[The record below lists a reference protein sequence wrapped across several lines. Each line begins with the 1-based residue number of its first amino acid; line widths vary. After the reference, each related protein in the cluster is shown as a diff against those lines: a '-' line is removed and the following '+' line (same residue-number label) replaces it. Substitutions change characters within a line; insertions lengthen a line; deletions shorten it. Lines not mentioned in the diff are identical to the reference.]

1 MNKQTKEL
9 YRINNEL
16 NKQVND
22 ENNEALTAM
31 ICYLRGANISEYNQE
46 IIRQDLLEMT
56 LSAQKRGDGIQTV
69 VGEDYKVFC
78 DDIIFSIPPR
88 SIKEKLLEFLDIVCY
103 VLSFL
108 GAINIIVSAE
118 TIVII
123 RNFIIG
129 KPLNFN
135 ISFSLGSIISSCIV
149 IVAVFIIVKVIIKNA
164 FKIGKNKNANNIK
177 LFFLGVGVMAVFKSI
192 HWLGRATLFT
202 VNIFVVCAVT
212 IALYIVHWIL
222 DRT

>member
-16 NKQVND
+16 DKQVND
-22 ENNEALTAM
+22 ENNEASTAM
-31 ICYLRGANISEYNQE
+31 VCYLRGANISEYNQE
-46 IIRQDLLEMT
+46 IIRQDLLEMI
-56 LSAQKRGDGIQTV
+56 LSAQKRGEGIQTV
-69 VGEDYKVFC
+69 VGENYKVFC
-78 DDIIFSIPPR
+78 DDIIFSIPPQ

-123 RNFIIG
+123 RNFITG
-129 KPLNFN
+129 KPLIFN
-135 ISFSLGSIISSCIV
+135 ISFSVGNIISSCII
-149 IVAVFIIVKVIIKNA
+149 IVAAFIIVEIITRNA
-164 FKIGKNKNANNIK
+164 FKTGKNKNVNNIK
-177 LFFLGVGVMAVFKSI
+177 VFFLGVGIMAVFKSI

-202 VNIFVVCAVT
+202 VNIFIACAVT

-222 DRT
+222 ART